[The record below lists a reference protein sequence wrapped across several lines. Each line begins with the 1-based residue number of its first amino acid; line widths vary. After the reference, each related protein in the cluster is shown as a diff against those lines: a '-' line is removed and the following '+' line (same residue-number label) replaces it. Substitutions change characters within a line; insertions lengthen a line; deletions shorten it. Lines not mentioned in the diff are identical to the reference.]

1 VTIEKGGFATLRAQR
16 QTRVSENIIT
26 SLFRIGG
33 TMKKLLVSTMST
45 LLLVIVFASA
55 TFAAPAAAER
65 ELLLKG
71 SLQAHETNEVNFPTL
86 FVNASGS
93 GEATQLGRYAVSYQV
108 QVNIPTIRGIASAQF
123 VAANGDSLFAEG
135 LGQATETGTPGV
147 VTIVEM
153 YTITGG
159 TGRFEG
165 ASGTITVERVL
176 DQGTGETSGT
186 LNGKI
191 VLP

>member
-1 VTIEKGGFATLRAQR
+1 
-16 QTRVSENIIT
+16 
-26 SLFRIGG
+26 
-33 TMKKLLVSTMST
+33 MKKLLISTMTT
-45 LLLVIVFASA
+45 LLLVIVLTSA
-55 TFAAPAAAER
+55 TLAAPAAAER

-71 SLQAHETNEVNFPTL
+71 SLQAHETYEVVFPTL
-86 FVNASGS
+86 FVAASGS
-93 GEATQLGRYAVSYQV
+93 GEAAQLGHYTVSYQV
-108 QVNIPTIRGIASAQF
+108 EVNIPTISAIASAQF

-147 VTIVEM
+147 VTIVEI

-176 DQGTGETSGT
+176 DQNTGVTSGT
-186 LNGKI
+186 ISGMI

>member
-1 VTIEKGGFATLRAQR
+1 
-16 QTRVSENIIT
+16 
-26 SLFRIGG
+26 
-33 TMKKLLVSTMST
+33 MKKLLVSTMT
-45 LLLVIVFASA
+45 MLLLVLGLTSA
-55 TFAAPAAAER
+55 TLAAPAER

-71 SLQAHETNEVNFPTL
+71 SLRAHETYEVTFPTL

-93 GEATQLGRYAVSYQV
+93 GKATQLGRYTVSYQV
-108 QVNIPTIRGIASAQF
+108 EVNIPTISGIASAQF

-135 LGQATETGTPGV
+135 LGQAAETGTPGV
-147 VTIVEM
+147 VTLVEM

-176 DQGTGETSGT
+176 DQSTGETFGT

>member
-1 VTIEKGGFATLRAQR
+1 
-16 QTRVSENIIT
+16 
-26 SLFRIGG
+26 
-33 TMKKLLVSTMST
+33 MKKVLVSAMLT
-45 LLLVIVFASA
+45 LLLVLVLTSA
-55 TFAAPAAAER
+55 TFAASAAER

-71 SLQAHETNEVNFPTL
+71 SLQAQETNEVNFPTL
-86 FVNASGS
+86 FVTASGS
-93 GEATQLGRYAVSYQV
+93 GEATQLGRYTVSYQV
-108 QVNIPTIRGIASAQF
+108 EVNIPTISGIASAQF

-135 LGQATETGTPGV
+135 LGQATETGIPGV

-165 ASGTITVERVL
+165 ASGSFTVERVL
-176 DQGTGETSGT
+176 DQTTGATSGT